1 MGIAWNS
8 DLKGAAHLMTMI
20 IPIEQE
26 VRGNTK
32 EKRPGRYSPTN
43 FVS

>member
-1 MGIAWNS
+1 
-8 DLKGAAHLMTMI
+8 MTMI

-26 VRGNTK
+26 VRDNTK
-32 EKRPGRYSPTN
+32 EKRSGRYSPTH

>member
-1 MGIAWNS
+1 MGTVWNS

-26 VRGNTK
+26 VKNNTK
-32 EKRPGRYSPTN
+32 EKDQGDIHPPTL
-43 FVS
+43 